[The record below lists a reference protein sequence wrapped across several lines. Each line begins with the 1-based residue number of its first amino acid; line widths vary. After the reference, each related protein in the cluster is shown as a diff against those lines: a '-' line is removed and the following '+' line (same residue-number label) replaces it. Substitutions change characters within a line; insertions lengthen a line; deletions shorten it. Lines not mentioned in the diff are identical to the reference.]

1 MMSGS
6 QPLASLQPLQ
16 DGLQAMARNSPPN
29 VQVLPDATA
38 KPTDIASAEG
48 NDVKINGNH
57 LAADA
62 VETPTIEAGK
72 DLLIDQLAA
81 PSTS

>member
-29 VQVLPDATA
+29 AQVLPDATA
-38 KPTDIASAEG
+38 KPTD
-48 NDVKINGNH
+48 GNH

-62 VETPTIEAGK
+62 VETPTIEADK